1 MLKGGEERERICS
14 RLGGQRSTEILV
26 MEKMEKVTIGNKN
39 RGEVVCTDHES
50 FYRIIRNI

>member
-14 RLGGQRSTEILV
+14 RLGGQRSMEILV